1 LLVVKPLIKIE
12 IVSDVVCPWCYIG
25 KRRLERAIHSLSGE
39 IDFEIIYLPFE
50 LNPSLPEAGVDQ
62 KEYLVQKFGGEDRYR
77 QITRHVTK
85 VAAEEGLTFN
95 FDKQKIAPNTR
106 EAHRLLW
113 FARQFNR
120 QPQLKEALMKAYFE
134 DGTDLSKKENLISLA
149 LSCGLESR
157 RTTAFLNSNEG
168 MKEVIELGNQN
179 YARGISG
186 VPYYIINDRYGIS
199 GAQASQTF
207 ANALCQI
214 SQEVTQGHL

>member
-1 LLVVKPLIKIE
+1 VKPLIKIE

-168 MKEVIELGNQN
+168 MKELIELGNQN

>member
-12 IVSDVVCPWCYIG
+12 IVSDVVCPWCYIC

>member
-168 MKEVIELGNQN
+168 MKELIELGNQN

>member
-1 LLVVKPLIKIE
+1 VKPLIKIE